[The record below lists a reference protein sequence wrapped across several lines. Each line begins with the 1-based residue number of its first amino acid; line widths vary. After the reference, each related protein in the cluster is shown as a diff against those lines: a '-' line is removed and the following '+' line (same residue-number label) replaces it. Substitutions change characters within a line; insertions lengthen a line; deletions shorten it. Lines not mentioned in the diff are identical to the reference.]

1 MVQGFPLRAPDTY
14 KGEYDFRMPDYK
26 RIDIGFSIVLKKE
39 EKKKVFNPLNFTK
52 TSWISLEAFNLLD
65 IDNTVSY
72 LWIQDV
78 SGTQFAVPN
87 YLTSR
92 QLNLKLHLSF

>member
-1 MVQGFPLRAPDTY
+1 
-14 KGEYDFRMPDYK
+14 MPDYK

-39 EKKKVFNPLNFTK
+39 GEKKSIQSVKLFQNIMDKFR
-52 TSWISLEAFNLLD
+52 SFNLLD

-92 QLNLKLHLSF
+92 QLNLKLHFSF

>member
-1 MVQGFPLRAPDTY
+1 MTVVLEKPAVAKKEEAKVVAKPV
-14 KGEYDFRMPDYK
+14 
-26 RIDIGFSIVLKKE
+26 VLKKE
-39 EKKKVFNPLNFTK
+39 GQKKKGLSPFNFTE
-52 TSWISLEAFNLLD
+52 TTWISLEAFNLLD

-78 SGTQFAVPN
+78 GGTQFAVPN